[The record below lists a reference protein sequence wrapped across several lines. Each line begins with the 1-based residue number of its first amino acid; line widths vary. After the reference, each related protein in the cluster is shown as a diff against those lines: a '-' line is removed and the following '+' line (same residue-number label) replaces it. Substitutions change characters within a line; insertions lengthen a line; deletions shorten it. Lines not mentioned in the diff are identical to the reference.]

1 MEKKTKT
8 VLITE
13 WENRRNN
20 LLSELNFCVEHK
32 FNFEAEL
39 IRKKIDLLGDF
50 IFDLRYVLE

>member
-32 FNFEAEL
+32 FNF
-39 IRKKIDLLGDF
+39 
-50 IFDLRYVLE
+50 